1 VRHALRRNVLLAL
14 AALAVL
20 AGIALP
26 LDRDVPVPVQVI
38 TATPIGGAEGG
49 AAGGASVTANGYVAA
64 RTRASDSAELP
75 GRIADLRMSE
85 GSTIRKGE
93 IIATRE
99 NDDWR
104 ADLAEARAESEVAA
118 REASRRMV
126 TSTTNRASFS
136 EIAFSFRVTP
146 GLLLSGQ
153 VFAQVMGVVGALR

>member
-1 VRHALRRNVLLAL
+1 
-14 AALAVL
+14 
-20 AGIALP
+20 
-26 LDRDVPVPVQVI
+26 
-38 TATPIGGAEGG
+38 
-49 AAGGASVTANGYVAA
+49 
-64 RTRASDSAELP
+64 
-75 GRIADLRMSE
+75 MSE